1 MFDIS
6 WQDGVFMVG
15 NLLFFVALIPSMVS
29 VNKPAKSTSLMT
41 ASVLTVYIFAY
52 YSLSLVYAMVT
63 GIISGLAWWIL
74 YFQKR

>member
-6 WQDGVFMVG
+6 WQDSVFMVG

-29 VNKPAKSTSLMT
+29 VDKPAKSTSLMT